1 MELGKII
8 GRGNTASV
16 YEWDEDTIVK
26 LFYREYPI
34 DAVLKEYKNT
44 IFLEE
49 AIFLYPRVH
58 GLIRENQQNGIIYDR
73 ITGDTILERL
83 LHSRDITKDIYCYG
97 KIFVHTHKRILENSI
112 PDLSSY
118 KESLTTWIMRG
129 PGTKEEKE
137 RICEEIQQ
145 LPDGEGLCHGDYHPG
160 NVMIQ
165 EKQVFVIDMMN
176 LCKGPAMYDIART
189 YYLICES
196 ELPDEL
202 KENKE
207 FIDMRALLGEYY
219 LRGMGIKEE
228 EIKKYLNY
236 IMLARE
242 GEVSPILE

>member
-1 MELGKII
+1 MEPGKII
-8 GRGNTASV
+8 ARGNTASV
-16 YEWDEDTIVK
+16 YEWDEDTVVK

-44 IFLEE
+44 IYLEE

-73 ITGDTILERL
+73 ISGDTLLERI
-83 LHSRDITKDIYCYG
+83 LHTKDIYRYG
-97 KIFVHTHKRILENSI
+97 KIFVHTHKRILENSVS
-112 PDLSSY
+112 DLPSY
-118 KESLTTWIMRG
+118 KESLKIWIMRG

-137 RICEEIQQ
+137 RICEEMDQ
-145 LPDGEGLCHGDYHPG
+145 LPNGEGLCHGDYHPG

-176 LCKGPAMYDIART
+176 LCKGPALYDIART

-202 KENKE
+202 KKDEE
-207 FIDMRALLGEYY
+207 FIEMRAFLGEYY

-228 EIKKYLNY
+228 EIKNYLYY
-236 IMLARE
+236 IKLARE
-242 GEVSPILE
+242 GEISPILE